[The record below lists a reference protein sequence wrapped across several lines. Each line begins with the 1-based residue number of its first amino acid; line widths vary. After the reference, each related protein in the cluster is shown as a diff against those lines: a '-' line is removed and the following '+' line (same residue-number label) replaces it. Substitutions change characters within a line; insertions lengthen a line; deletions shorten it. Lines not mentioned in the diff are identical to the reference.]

1 MNPIISE
8 TRTLSKI
15 VTNQNG
21 KNIEV
26 KLAFPETIPVSSL
39 DDISDNGVYS
49 GENIFTADM
58 YENQFK

>member
-1 MNPIISE
+1 MSISKFILE

-26 KLAFPETIPVSSL
+26 KLAFPETI
-39 DDISDNGVYS
+39 
-49 GENIFTADM
+49 T
-58 YENQFK
+58 